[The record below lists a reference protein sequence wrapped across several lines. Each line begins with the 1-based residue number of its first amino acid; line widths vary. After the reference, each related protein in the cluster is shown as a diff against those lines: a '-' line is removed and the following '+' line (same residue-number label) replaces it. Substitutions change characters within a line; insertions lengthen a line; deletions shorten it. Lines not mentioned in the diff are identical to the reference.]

1 MDPLALERRRHTD
14 VGDDHV
20 GRELLRARDQ
30 LVIIAGRAD
39 NIDVSRH
46 AQERAQPLAHDQ
58 AVVGQQHADP
68 SLHMRIGRGDSSPG
82 KAASTPETRWL
93 ALPQRRLP
101 TPSTAYAA
109 RPTLWR
115 GGRQMKFESSVT
127 AVSWIPFEAVKGF
140 LAMPF
145 DMGLAPYDEP
155 LPALLHH
162 PYDWRQPDPLR
173 QGTEPVR
180 R

>member
-1 MDPLALERRRHTD
+1 
-14 VGDDHV
+14 
-20 GRELLRARDQ
+20 
-30 LVIIAGRAD
+30 
-39 NIDVSRH
+39 
-46 AQERAQPLAHDQ
+46 
-58 AVVGQQHADP
+58 
-68 SLHMRIGRGDSSPG
+68 MRIGRGDSSPG

-140 LAMPF
+140 PAMP
-145 DMGLAPYDEP
+145 LAIGPAHYDEP
-155 LPALLHH
+155 PPAPPHDPPHL
-162 PYDWRQPDPLR
+162 DQPDLLPR
-173 QGTEPVR
+173 AH
-180 R
+180 